1 MGGMVACPK
10 AVNAVRLAIP
20 HTMDISEVI
29 KSIENT
35 DIASSIRNSLFL
47 FPMLESIHVIGLALV
62 FGTIAIVDLRLLGLA
77 STHRPFRTMATDIL
91 KWTWIAFAI
100 TFVTGGLMFTTNAT
114 VYIHNPVFQA
124 KMALLLLAGVN
135 MGIFELTTG
144 RSSRQWDT
152 SSSPP
157 AAAKTAAIISL
168 TLWIGVIFLGRWIGF
183 TTTRTATKD
192 EAPPQINFEELFPG
206 ATEDST
212 TPAPPPTP
220 NKK

>member
-1 MGGMVACPK
+1 
-10 AVNAVRLAIP
+10 
-20 HTMDISEVI
+20 MDISEVL

-47 FPMLESIHVIGLALV
+47 FPMLESIHVVGLSLV

-77 STHRPFRTMATDIL
+77 STHRPFRTMANDIL

-114 VYIHNPVFQA
+114 VYFHNPVFQA
-124 KMALLLLAGVN
+124 KMAVLLLAGIN
-135 MGIFELTTG
+135 MGIFELTSG
-144 RSSRQWDT
+144 RTTRQWDT

-157 AAAKTAAIISL
+157 AAAKTAAVISL
-168 TLWIGVIFLGRWIGF
+168 TLWISVIFLGRWIGF
-183 TTTRTATKD
+183 TTTRTSTK
-192 EAPPQINFEELFPG
+192 EVAPSELNLDDLFPG
-206 ATEDST
+206 AADDST
-212 TPAPPPTP
+212 TP

>member
-1 MGGMVACPK
+1 
-10 AVNAVRLAIP
+10 
-20 HTMDISEVI
+20 MDISELL

-47 FPMLESIHVIGLALV
+47 FPMLESIHVVGLALV
-62 FGTIAIVDLRLLGLA
+62 FGTIAVIDLRLLGLA
-77 STHRPFRTMATDIL
+77 STHRPFRTMASDIL

-114 VYIHNPVFQA
+114 VYFHNPVFQA
-124 KMALLLLAGVN
+124 KMAILLLAGIN

-152 SSSPP
+152 SSSTP

-168 TLWIGVIFLGRWIGF
+168 TLWISVIFLGRWIGF
-183 TTTRTATKD
+183 TTSRSVTKD
-192 EAPPQINFEELFPG
+192 DVAPTINLEELFPG
-206 ATEDST
+206 AADDSAS
-212 TPAPPPTP
+212 PI
-220 NKK
+220 KK